1 MAPHMRVS
9 FQKDDFQFALATSL
23 VLYGFDGDFLK
34 VLIARKSAAPYQ
46 GADVLPS
53 TIVPA
58 QEDPEQVARVLFQR
72 ITGREDTDVEKLNG
86 FAAPY
91 RNPEGRVVNLAFYA
105 TIRLDEAL
113 EERLQDSDYRWE
125 QANEVPPLAY
135 DHEEILAYSRE
146 RLKRRVK
153 RRPIGFSMLPKSF
166 TLNQIQRLYEE
177 ALGKYLDKRNFRRKL
192 LKSQLLIE
200 TGETIRSSPRARR
213 PAALYTF
220 DEKKYRTLSLRGYD
234 FVYQ

>member
-1 MAPHMRVS
+1 MRAS
-9 FQKDDFQFALATSL
+9 FQADDFQMALATSL
-23 VLYGFDGDFLK
+23 VLYGFDGNYLK
-34 VLIARKSAAPYQ
+34 VLIAHKSAPPYQ

-53 TIVPA
+53 AVVAP
-58 QEDPEQVARVLFQR
+58 QENPEQVARDLFQR
-72 ITGREDTDVEKLNG
+72 ITGREETDVEKLNG

-91 RNPEGRVVNLAFYA
+91 RNPEGRVINLAYYA
-105 TIRLDEAL
+105 TIRLDSAL
-113 EERLQDSDYRWE
+113 EKRLKNSEYRWE

-135 DHEEILAYSRE
+135 DHDEILTYSRE

-192 LKSQLLIE
+192 LKSQLLLD
-200 TGETIRSSPRARR
+200 TGQTVRSSPRARR